1 MDQKLS
7 KEISKYMS
15 ELGKKSQA
23 KYTPEERSARGK
35 KAVQAREAKRHA
47 KG

>member
-1 MDQKLS
+1 MD
-7 KEISKYMS
+7 EAVRKYMS

-23 KYTPEERSARGK
+23 KLTPEERSAKGK
-35 KAVQAREAKRHA
+35 KAVAAREAKKHA